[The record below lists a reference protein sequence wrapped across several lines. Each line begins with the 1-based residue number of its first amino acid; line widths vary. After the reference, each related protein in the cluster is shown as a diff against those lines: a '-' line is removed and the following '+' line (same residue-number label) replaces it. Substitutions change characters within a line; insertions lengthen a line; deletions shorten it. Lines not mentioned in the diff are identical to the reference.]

1 MQTTWAYVSNYF
13 VYSAMG
19 VFAFSFFA
27 HAFETAWAV
36 RSPEL
41 SDSTSGGVLT
51 KTLDYTR
58 TERAARIATA
68 MMILGFL
75 LLLCGV
81 IARGISAKH
90 VPWGNMYEFSITGAL
105 AFTGAYLVALRK
117 HDLRWLGLFV
127 SISVLLT
134 LGTAITLLYRNSAP
148 LVPALKST
156 WLVIH
161 VIAAIIS
168 GGVFLLANVIAASY
182 LYLES
187 MEKRGGRKPWARRLP
202 DLETL
207 DQLSYRLVA
216 FVFPLWTFAVIAGA
230 IWAESAWGRYWGWD
244 PKETW
249 AFITWVAYAAYLHA
263 RVTIGWRG
271 RRAAWL
277 CLFAGST
284 FLFNYVYVNVWGTGK
299 HTYSGL

>member
-1 MQTTWAYVSNYF
+1 MQTTWAYISNYF

-19 VFAFSFFA
+19 VFALSFFA

-36 RSPEL
+36 RAPEQ
-41 SDSTSGGVLT
+41 SEATSGSVLT

-75 LLLCGV
+75 LLLAGV

-134 LGTAITLLYRNSAP
+134 LGTAVTLLYRNSSP

-161 VIAAIIS
+161 VVAAIIS

-187 MEKRGGRKPWARRLP
+187 MESKGERKPWAKRLP

-271 RRAAWL
+271 KRAAWL